1 MAITDAQKVD
11 YLFKKLGYSVTKTDT
26 STVKSASNENI
37 ASPIIIRG
45 SSIWAQS
52 DSVPA
57 TIPTSNSS
65 IVNVY
70 SDALSSTVQATND
83 GTASTNRTW
92 KTNLTEWIDS
102 SFGATYQVK
111 VYLATTGNATPQ
123 TSGTQLF
130 ADGSGNNDEWFFDYT
145 SGVLNFIG
153 TNLPSGTFTGKSIF
167 ISGARYVGNKGLEH
181 LGNVDFSGDISAV
194 TITENT
200 YRVLTT
206 DSNIQ
211 VTGDAIGSGT
221 YSNIALTLAD
231 SGVVAGIYGSA
242 DDEIADKVPK
252 ITVDSKGRITSIA
265 NVSLT
270 QVGNLSFNDT
280 TISTTSSITLNSAN
294 NGNITLNANGTGIVK
309 ISGND
314 AIAIPSGN
322 TSTRPSTVSSG
333 YLRYNTD
340 IGTIEFYNGED
351 WTNNQSAASMTSQ
364 NIVPD
369 GITNVFTLYDTA
381 TTNGV
386 LVSINGT
393 MQQPTT
399 AYTVNGKIITFTE
412 IPLPTDAIEVRAMA
426 LIISSVTAISDGTT
440 RAETDSVTGEI
451 RFINAGTENVSISQT
466 GAIVTSAPTISVPT
480 SATPTII
487 DSYDSTIYRT
497 ARYTIQSTRLTNFES
512 YEVMITHNGTSAFY
526 KLISSVNTG
535 TSLGTMSATI
545 SGSTV
550 QLKYT
555 SSYANT
561 SIRMSKSYI
570 II

>member
-11 YLFKKLGYSVTKTDT
+11 YLFKKLGYGIAKTDT
-26 STVKSASNENI
+26 STVKSPSNENI

-45 SSIWAQS
+45 NSIWAQS

-65 IVNVY
+65 IVTVY
-70 SDALSSTVQATND
+70 ADALSSTIQATND

-92 KTNLTEWIDS
+92 NTNLTEWIDS

-111 VYLATTGNATPQ
+111 VYLATTGSATPQ

-153 TNLPSGTFTGKSIF
+153 TNLPSGSFAGKSIF

-181 LGNVDFSGDISAV
+181 LGNVDFSGAISAL

-206 DSNIQ
+206 NSNIQ

-242 DDEIADKVPK
+242 DDEIVDRVPK
-252 ITVDSKGRITSIA
+252 ITVDSKGRITHIS
-265 NVSLT
+265 NVALT
-270 QVGNLSFNDT
+270 QIGNVSFNDT
-280 TISTTSSITLNSAN
+280 TISTTRGITVNSAN
-294 NGNITLNANGTGIVK
+294 NGNIILNANGTGTVQ
-309 ISGND
+309 ISGTN
-314 AIAIPSGN
+314 ALWIPTGDTN
-322 TSTRPSTVSSG
+322 TRPENPQSGYTRFNTDVDNIEFFTGTTWAVPGVSTVTS
-333 YLRYNTD
+333 D
-340 IGTIEFYNGED
+340 TI
-351 WTNNQSAASMTSQ
+351 
-364 NIVPD
+364 IPD
-369 GITNVFTLYDTA
+369 GTSDTYTLSGDT
-381 TTNGV
+381 TTTGV

-393 MQQPTT
+393 VQQPVS
-399 AYTVNGKIITFTE
+399 AYSVLNDQITFTE
-412 IPLPTDAIEVRAMA
+412 TPLHTDIIEVRAFA
-426 LIISSVTAISDGTT
+426 AGVSVTSLISGTT
-440 RAETDSVTGEI
+440 KVVVNSGTGAV
-451 RFINAGTENVSISQT
+451 RFINNSVEHININEA
-466 GAIVTSAPTISVPT
+466 GAIVTSSPTISVPT

-497 ARYTIQSTRLTNFES
+497 ARYTVQSTRLTNFES
-512 YEVMITHNGTSAFY
+512 YEVLVTHNGITSY
-526 KLISSVNTG
+526 SSTSGIVNSGIT
-535 TSLGTMSATI
+535 LGTISTTIIGSNIVLQYTAT
-545 SGSTV
+545 G
-550 QLKYT
+550 
-555 SSYANT
+555 ANT
-561 SIRMSKSYI
+561 SIRLSKNYI
-570 II
+570 VL

>member
-11 YLFKKLGYSVTKTDT
+11 YLFKKLGYGVTKTDT
-26 STVKSASNENI
+26 STVKSPSNENI
-37 ASPIIIRG
+37 ASPIIVRG

-52 DSVPA
+52 DSVA
-57 TIPTSNSS
+57 NVIPTSNSS

-70 SDALSSTVQATND
+70 SDALSSTVQTTND

-92 KTNLTEWIDS
+92 NTNLTEWIDS

-181 LGNVDFSGDISAV
+181 LGNVSFNGDISAL

-206 DSNIQ
+206 NSNIQ
-211 VTGDAIGSGT
+211 VIGDVIGSGT
-221 YSNIALTLAD
+221 YSNIALTLAN

-242 DDEIADKVPK
+242 DDEIVDRVPK
-252 ITVDSKGRITSIA
+252 ITVDSKGRITNISNVALTQIG
-265 NVSLT
+265 NVS
-270 QVGNLSFNDT
+270 FNNT

-294 NGNITLNANGTGIVK
+294 NGNIVLTANGSGIVQ
-309 ISGND
+309 IVGET
-314 AIAIPSGN
+314 AVAIPTGN
-322 TSTRPSTVSSG
+322 TASRPSTTTSG

-340 IGTIEFYNGED
+340 LGTIEFYNGTE
-351 WTNNQSAASMTSQ
+351 WVNNQTTATMTSQ

-369 GITNVFTLYDTA
+369 GVTNVFTLYDTA

-393 MQQPTT
+393 MQQPTS

-412 IPLPTDAIEVRAMA
+412 IPLPTDAIEVRAMS
-426 LIISSVTAISDGTT
+426 LIINSVTAISDGTT
-440 RAETDSVTGEI
+440 RAEADAITGELH
-451 RFINAGTENVSISQT
+451 FVNAGIEYLKLNQA
-466 GAIVTSAPTISVPT
+466 GAIVGLSPNTAIATSAV
-480 SATPTII
+480 ATTI
-487 DSYDSTIYRT
+487 DSYNSTIYRT
-497 ARYTIQSTRLTNFES
+497 AKYIIQATRSSNIES
-512 YEVMITHNGTSAFY
+512 YEVLVTHNGTSAY
-526 KLISSVNTG
+526 ST
-535 TSLGTMSATI
+535 TSGVINSGITLGTISTTIIGSNIVLQYTAT
-545 SGSTV
+545 G
-550 QLKYT
+550 
-555 SSYANT
+555 ANT
-561 SIRMSKSYI
+561 SIRLSKNYLI
-570 II
+570 I

>member
-57 TIPTSNSS
+57 TIPASNSS

-393 MQQPTT
+393 MQQPNT

>member
-11 YLFKKLGYSVTKTDT
+11 YLFKKLGYGVTKTDT
-26 STVKSASNENI
+26 STVKSPSNENI
-37 ASPIIIRG
+37 ASPIIVRG

-52 DSVPA
+52 DSVA
-57 TIPTSNSS
+57 NVIPTSNSS

-70 SDALSSTVQATND
+70 SDALSSTVQTTND

-153 TNLPSGTFTGKSIF
+153 TNLPSGTFIGKSIF

-181 LGNVDFSGDISAV
+181 LGNVSFSGDISAS
-194 TITENT
+194 TITENI

-206 DSNIQ
+206 NSNIQ
-211 VTGDAIGSGT
+211 VTGDVIGSGT

-322 TSTRPSTVSSG
+322 SASRPSTVSSG

-393 MQQPTT
+393 MQQPTS
-399 AYTVNGKIITFTE
+399 AYTVDGKIITFTE

-451 RFINAGTENVSISQT
+451 RFINAGTENVSINET
-466 GAIVTSAPTISVPT
+466 GAIVTSSPVVSVPT
-480 SATPTII
+480 SATATII
-487 DSYDSTIYRT
+487 DSYDGTIYRT

-512 YEVMITHNGTSAFY
+512 YEVMITHNGTSANY

-535 TSLGTMSATI
+535 TGLGTMSATM

-555 SSYANT
+555 ASYANT

>member
-11 YLFKKLGYSVTKTDT
+11 YLFKKLGYGIAKTDT
-26 STVKSASNENI
+26 STVKSPSNENI
-37 ASPIIIRG
+37 ASPIIVRG

-65 IVNVY
+65 IVTVY
-70 SDALSSTVQATND
+70 ADALSSTIQATND

-92 KTNLTEWIDS
+92 NTNLTEWIDS

-111 VYLATTGNATPQ
+111 VYLATTGSATPQ

-153 TNLPSGTFTGKSIF
+153 TNLPSGSFAGKSIF

-206 DSNIQ
+206 NSNIQ

-221 YSNIALTLAD
+221 YSNIALTLVD
-231 SGVVAGIYGSA
+231 SGVVAGTYGSA
-242 DDEIADKVPK
+242 DDEIVDRVPK
-252 ITVDSKGRITSIA
+252 ITVDSKGRITHIS
-265 NVSLT
+265 NVALT
-270 QVGNLSFNDT
+270 QIGNVSFNDT
-280 TISTTSSITLNSAN
+280 TISTTSGITVNSAN
-294 NGNITLNANGTGIVK
+294 NGNITLNAHGTGIVK

-314 AIAIPSGN
+314 AIAIPTGN
-322 TSTRPSTVSSG
+322 TSVRPSTVSTG

-340 IGTIEFYNGED
+340 LGTIEFYNGNE
-351 WTNNQSAASMTSQ
+351 WVNNQTVASMTSQ
-364 NIVPD
+364 TIVPD
-369 GITNVFTLYDTA
+369 GITNVFALYETA

-393 MQQPTT
+393 IQQPTT
-399 AYTVNGKIITFTE
+399 AYTVNGSDITFTE
-412 IPLPTDAIEVRAMA
+412 IPLPTDTIEVRAMS
-426 LIISSVTAISDGTT
+426 LIINSVTAISDGTT
-440 RAETDSVTGEI
+440 RAETDSGTGEI
-451 RFINAGTENVSISQT
+451 RFINAGTENISIIQT
-466 GAIVTSAPTISVPT
+466 GAIVTSSPTVSVPT

-487 DSYDSTIYRT
+487 DSYDGTIYRT

-535 TSLGTMSATI
+535 TSLGTMTAAI
-545 SGSTV
+545 SGSTI

-555 SSYANT
+555 ASYANT
-561 SIRMSKSYI
+561 SIRLSKNYI
-570 II
+570 VL

>member
-57 TIPTSNSS
+57 TIPASNSS

-393 MQQPTT
+393 MQQPNT

-535 TSLGTMSATI
+535 TSLGTMTAAI
-545 SGSTV
+545 SGSTI

-555 SSYANT
+555 ASYANT
-561 SIRMSKSYI
+561 SIRLSKNYI
-570 II
+570 VL